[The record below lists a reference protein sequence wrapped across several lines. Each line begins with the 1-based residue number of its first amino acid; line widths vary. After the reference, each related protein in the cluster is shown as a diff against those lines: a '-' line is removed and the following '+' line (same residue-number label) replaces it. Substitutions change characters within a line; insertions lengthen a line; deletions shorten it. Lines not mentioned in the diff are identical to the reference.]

1 EFIKRLE
8 NNYCTDLNRYR
19 FDKSQCAQCPFNT
32 NCYSLFPDEKKNGK
46 CLNMNCLTE
55 RNRQFLVE
63 SCKNII
69 IEHPDIDI
77 CKSTYNSGYEEVY
90 ADLSEQGFTVDET
103 SIRSFPDTPKTP
115 VREEFEDDTEYE
127 TAKDE
132 YYTEMADFHSNMDN
146 IEQMFSEGKAK
157 RIVTFRD
164 NAPAIGY
171 VYLTANSETTG
182 KAEET
187 AIPVEKLEKQ
197 DRRNKEIAVEN
208 IVDDT
213 RKYIRETDIPQSDFT
228 EFEDKL
234 LYFVM
239 LEDLKNEHFTLFL
252 ENPPNKWHLTEDD
265 RIAIINNLTE
275 EQKTLIRR
283 DFLVKHLSD
292 AFGVSK
298 KSYLMLEFARLHFP
312 ETLAETECRYN
323 EIYTKRHE
331 RITER
336 LTTLKNEVQEV
347 A

>member
-32 NCYSLFPDEKKNGK
+32 NCYSLFPDEKKDGK

-69 IEHPDIDI
+69 VEHPDIDI

-90 ADLSEQGFTVDET
+90 VELSEQGFTVDET

-115 VREEFEDDTEYE
+115 DRKEFEDDTEYE

-132 YYTEMADFHSNMDN
+132 YYSEMADFHSNMDN

-171 VYLTANSETTG
+171 VYLTTNSETTG

-187 AIPVEKLEKQ
+187 ATPAEKLEKQ

-213 RKYIRETDIPQSDFT
+213 WKYIRETDIPQSDFT

-239 LEDLKNEHFTLFL
+239 LEDLKSEHFTLFL
-252 ENPPNKWHLTEDD
+252 ENPQNKWHLTEDD

-275 EQKTLIRR
+275 EQKALIRR
-283 DFLVKHLSD
+283 DFIAL
-292 AFGVSK
+292 FGS
-298 KSYLMLEFARLHFP
+298 KSYSFSFSINFSFSVLFCKAP
-312 ETLAETECRYN
+312 ESIASFT
-323 EIYTKRHE
+323 I
-331 RITER
+331 
-336 LTTLKNEVQEV
+336 
-347 A
+347 